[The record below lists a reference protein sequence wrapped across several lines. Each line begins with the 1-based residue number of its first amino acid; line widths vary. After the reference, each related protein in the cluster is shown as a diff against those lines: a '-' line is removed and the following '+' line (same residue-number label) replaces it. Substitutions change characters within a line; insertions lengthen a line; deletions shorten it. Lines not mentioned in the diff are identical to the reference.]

1 MTLALVDYHIDF
13 SAEKEGAKIM
23 KTGLILLAIGLI
35 MVLYFY
41 ITYKRSTQYL
51 AEIKEEDLVSYYLD
65 LFMRLLPVPFWVGLI
80 GLAVIIVAII
90 IILVNIPW
98 TI

>member
-1 MTLALVDYHIDF
+1 
-13 SAEKEGAKIM
+13 M

>member
-1 MTLALVDYHIDF
+1 
-13 SAEKEGAKIM
+13 M
-23 KTGLILLAIGLI
+23 KTGLILLIIGLV

-41 ITYKRSTQYL
+41 ITYKHSTKHL
-51 AEIKEEDLVSYYLD
+51 AEIKEEDPVSYYLD
-65 LFMRLLPVPFWVGLI
+65 LFMHLLPVPFWVGLI

-98 TI
+98 NF